1 MWPSMRSASLQT
13 TATQFNRIMA
23 TKGYSTLIADL
34 KSKEASLAASMG
46 T

>member
-1 MWPSMRSASLQT
+1 VTVDAVSIIANYRN
-13 TATQFNRIMA
+13 QFNRIMA
-23 TKGYSTLIADL
+23 SKGYSTLIADL